1 MSSTVKLNKFLF
13 LCISDF
19 EDILVCGDKKE
30 NAPTK
35 EFQNQGEKTAPEF
48 HKGLLE
54 CLVNKFLVLF
64 MLDRIQRHKMTSY
77 LISLK

>member
-35 EFQNQGEKTAPEF
+35 EFQNQGEKNRSRISQR
-48 HKGLLE
+48 
-54 CLVNKFLVLF
+54 LVRMPCK
-64 MLDRIQRHKMTSY
+64 Q
-77 LISLK
+77 ISRVVYA